1 MEVILISLAA
11 TIAAVALLLWFIAH
25 DHYIYGFFKMLASTG
40 FVVLCVASGGLHSPY
55 GGVIFAGLI
64 LAWWG
69 DLFLI
74 SQKRSIFMMGL
85 IAFFLAHICYCAAF
99 IVYGIELLSTLLA
112 LCILA
117 LPALWVLPWLNPH
130 LGRMRAA
137 VYCYILII
145 SVMTALAIS
154 TAAATGIL
162 LIPCGAA
169 LFYGS
174 DIFVARDRFVAAG
187 RVNAYIGLPLY
198 YTGQILLALTP
209 LYTL

>member
-1 MEVILISLAA
+1 
-11 TIAAVALLLWFIAH
+11 
-25 DHYIYGFFKMLASTG
+25 
-40 FVVLCVASGGLHSPY
+40 
-55 GGVIFAGLI
+55 
-64 LAWWG
+64 
-69 DLFLI
+69 
-74 SQKRSIFMMGL
+74 
-85 IAFFLAHICYCAAF
+85 
-99 IVYGIELLSTLLA
+99 
-112 LCILA
+112 
-117 LPALWVLPWLNPH
+117 
-130 LGRMRAA
+130 
-137 VYCYILII
+137 I

-174 DIFVARDRFVAAG
+174 DIFVARDRFVAQG